1 VPAVLFSSGQPGA
14 VRTENHGVP
23 ECLMQLIDLFFDF
36 GEPAGFAMTGALKI
50 KCAIDVLYYL
60 MHIYLNE

>member
-1 VPAVLFSSGQPGA
+1 
-14 VRTENHGVP
+14 
-23 ECLMQLIDLFFDF
+23 MQLIDLFFDF